1 MRMRFITFFKE
12 CSPRSSST
20 KSSGILAT
28 DRRSSPWAPLTR
40 HILSPEAG
48 PWLTSSAVLSLLQ
61 LRPLWWQLGGGKG

>member
-28 DRRSSPWAPLTR
+28 DRRSSPWAPLAR

-48 PWLTSSAVLSLLQ
+48 TLAYFLCRALAASAKAALVAARQ
-61 LRPLWWQLGGGKG
+61 R